1 MTIYLYVKTH
11 NVTGLKYLGKT
22 QKDPYKYNGAGKYW
36 VRHIEKYGY
45 DIKTE
50 ILLATESEIELKE
63 TGLFFSKIFNVVKSK
78 EWANLTEESGNGIS
92 YNFSSELQKKRIRE
106 GNLPQLYTK
115 EKAIAHNKKMLELGI
130 HPSQRFELIKRTNEK
145 MLKNGTHPFTNP
157 IHRETN
163 SKAVKEYQLQ
173 LSKSGNHNFK
183 NKIPV
188 IDKNGKQSIISTE
201 EYAKQKINDDMSSWE
216 YVSVA
221 SLEAKA
227 RRLKTQ

>member
-1 MTIYLYVKTH
+1 MTIYLYIKTH

-22 QKDPYKYNGAGKYW
+22 KNDPYKYKGSGKYW
-36 VRHIEKYGY
+36 NRHIKKYGY

-50 ILLATESEIELKE
+50 ILLVTENEIELKE

-92 YNFSSELQKKRIRE
+92 SNFSSELQKKRIRE

-130 HPSQRFELIKRTNEK
+130 HPSQRPELIKRTNEK

-163 SKAVKEYQLQ
+163 SKAVKDYQLN
-173 LSKSGNHNFK
+173 LLKSGSHNFK

-188 IDKNGKQSIISTE
+188 IDKNGKRFIISTE
-201 EYAKQKINDDMSSWE
+201 EYAKQKINADMSSWE

-221 SLEAKA
+221 SKEAKV
-227 RRLKTQ
+227 RRLKAQ